1 MKIFWI
7 LSLLIFT
14 SCANY
19 VSSLHRQIDR
29 DEGRGRP
36 QAAAR
41 PVKATSPVPVDAD
54 RFGHLRPDQRFRP
67 EYDKRPVKNPLTY
80 SLGSET
86 TSHVR
91 PTGKRDYRPQRYQA
105 RDFVDHDDS
114 GSLWANQGSSSSLF
128 TYQNDKQSGD
138 IVIIN
143 VLENLRNQISSELK
157 RTFPDRP
164 KKVSKDDRA
173 QDLEKKSP
181 ASVPTTPAAA
191 TDGEM
196 DMKVYDKISG
206 VVMEELNKDYVLL
219 RGRKDVIFKSE
230 KRSIEVQAVV
240 SRRDILENDFVNS
253 DKLLESRVVILK
265 DNQ

>member
-1 MKIFWI
+1 MKLFWI
-7 LSLLIFT
+7 ISLLFCT

-19 VSSLHRQIDR
+19 VNSLHRQIDR
-29 DEGRGRP
+29 EEGRGR
-36 QAAAR
+36 R
-41 PVKATSPVPVDAD
+41 PVETRPAPKSTAPVPVDAD
-54 RFGHLRPDQRFRP
+54 RFGHYRPEHNRFRP
-67 EYDKRPVKNPLTY
+67 EYDKRPIKNPLTY

-91 PTGKRDYRPQRYQA
+91 NTPKRDYRPQRYQA
-105 RDFVDHDDS
+105 RDFVDNDDS
-114 GSLWANQGSSSSLF
+114 GSLWANQGNSSSLF
-128 TYQNDKQSGD
+128 TYQNDKQAGD

-143 VLENLRNQISSELK
+143 VLENLRNQISAELK

-164 KKVSKDDRA
+164 KKTAKDDRSR
-173 QDLEKKSP
+173 DLEKKAP
-181 ASVPTTPAAA
+181 ASQTPAPSPES
-191 TDGEM
+191 EM

-206 VVMEELNKDYVLL
+206 MVMEELNKDYVLL

-240 SRRDILENDFVNS
+240 SRRDILENDYVNS
-253 DKLLESRVVILK
+253 DKLLESRVIILK